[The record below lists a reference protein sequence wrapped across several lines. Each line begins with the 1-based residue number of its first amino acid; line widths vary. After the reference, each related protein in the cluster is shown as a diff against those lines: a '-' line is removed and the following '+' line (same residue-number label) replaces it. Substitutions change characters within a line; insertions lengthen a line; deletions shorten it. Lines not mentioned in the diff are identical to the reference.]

1 MSYLQRRSYI
11 KMEYV
16 QGHLETISNNGF
28 LWIDIQKPTRDKLN
42 TLAKKYPFHELNLE
56 DCLSKIQIPKINR
69 YEDHVFIIL
78 HFPSME
84 KDITIPRF
92 SQLSIFAGVDY
103 LVTVHQGDL
112 KPLIEL
118 FQLCKQSDKQR
129 QNIMGKSPG
138 YLLHS
143 IIDVLVDDLLHILM
157 KVVGNLDDIEDV
169 VFDEK
174 RSDAK
179 QISLL
184 RREITTLRRIVIP
197 LRRTVLEM
205 TKDIQKFS
213 EEDLTPYFADVE
225 DHIEKILE
233 TLEESKETVEIYKDT
248 DFMLSTEKS
257 NKILAVLTILFTL
270 SIPATVTG
278 AFYGMNVNLPGGIE
292 TGSWTFFGMYT
303 TLIVIVIISTIPAL
317 LMIWYFRRL
326 GWIGVS

>member
-1 MSYLQRRSYI
+1 MDVLRQKAEPIINPDSISAKEIYI

-143 IIDVLVDDLLHILM
+143 IIDVLVDD
-157 KVVGNLDDIEDV
+157 
-169 VFDEK
+169 
-174 RSDAK
+174 
-179 QISLL
+179 
-184 RREITTLRRIVIP
+184 
-197 LRRTVLEM
+197 
-205 TKDIQKFS
+205 
-213 EEDLTPYFADVE
+213 
-225 DHIEKILE
+225 HIEKILE

-248 DFMLSTEKS
+248 DFMLNTEKS

-270 SIPATVTG
+270 SIPATTIST
-278 AFYGMNVNLPGGIE
+278 FYGMNVDLPGSLGHPARFL
-292 TGSWTFFGMYT
+292 GPYT
-303 TLIVIVIISTIPAL
+303 TMILVIAASITSAL
-317 LMIWYFRRL
+317 LMVWYFYRL
-326 GWIGVS
+326 RWIGGS

>member
-1 MSYLQRRSYI
+1 MMADNLI
-11 KMEYV
+11 
-16 QGHLETISNNGF
+16 QGKLETITNNG
-28 LWIDIQKPTRDKLN
+28 LTWTDIQKPTRDN
-42 TLAKKYPFHELNLE
+42 IQMIGQKYSFHELNLE
-56 DCLSKIQIPKINR
+56 DCLSKTSIPKMDR
-69 YEDHVFIIL
+69 YKDHIFVIL
-78 HFPSME
+78 HFPTIE
-84 KDITIPRF
+84 KKEKSAAARF
-92 SQLSIFAGVDY
+92 SQLSIFAGINFV
-103 LVTVHQGDL
+103 VTVHQGNL
-112 KPLIEL
+112 KPLQEM
-118 FQLCKQSDKQR
+118 FYLCKQSEKQR
-129 QNIMGKSPG
+129 EMQMGKTSG

-184 RREITTLRRIVIP
+184 RREITTLRRVVIP

-248 DFMLSTEKS
+248 DFMLNTEKS

-270 SIPATVTG
+270 SIPATTIST
-278 AFYGMNVNLPGGIE
+278 FYGMNVDLPGSLGHPARFL
-292 TGSWTFFGMYT
+292 GPYT
-303 TLIVIVIISTIPAL
+303 TMILVIIASIVSAL
-317 LMIWYFRRL
+317 LMVWYFYRL
-326 GWIGVS
+326 RWIGGS

>member
-1 MSYLQRRSYI
+1 
-11 KMEYV
+11 MEYV

-248 DFMLSTEKS
+248 DFMLNTEKS

-270 SIPATVTG
+270 SIPATTIST
-278 AFYGMNVNLPGGIE
+278 FYGMNVDLPGSLGHPARFL
-292 TGSWTFFGMYT
+292 GPYT
-303 TLIVIVIISTIPAL
+303 TMILVIVASVISAL
-317 LMIWYFRRL
+317 LMIWYFYRL
-326 GWIGVS
+326 RWIGGS

>member
-42 TLAKKYPFHELNLE
+42 TLTKKYPFHELNLE

-118 FQLCKQSDKQR
+118 FQLCKQNDKQR

-248 DFMLSTEKS
+248 DFMLNTEKS

-270 SIPATVTG
+270 SIPATTISTL
-278 AFYGMNVNLPGGIE
+278 YGMNVDLPGSLGHPARFL
-292 TGSWTFFGMYT
+292 GPYT
-303 TLIVIVIISTIPAL
+303 TMILVIVASIISAL
-317 LMIWYFRRL
+317 LMVWYFYRL
-326 GWIGVS
+326 RWIGVS

>member
-1 MSYLQRRSYI
+1 MMADNL
-11 KMEYV
+11 V
-16 QGHLETISNNGF
+16 QGKPETISNNG
-28 LWIDIQKPTRDKLN
+28 LTWIDIQKPTRDN
-42 TLAKKYPFHELNLE
+42 IQMIGQKYSFHELNLE
-56 DCLSKIQIPKINR
+56 DCLSKTSIPKMDR
-69 YEDHVFIIL
+69 YKDHIFDIL
-78 HFPSME
+78 HFPTVE
-84 KDITIPRF
+84 KKEKSTAARF
-92 SQLSIFAGVDY
+92 SQLSIFAGINFV
-103 LVTVHQGDL
+103 VTVHQGNL
-112 KPLIEL
+112 KPLEEM
-118 FQLCKQSDKQR
+118 FYLCKQSEKQR
-129 QNIMGKSPG
+129 EMQMGRSSG

-197 LRRTVLEM
+197 LRRTVLDM

-248 DFMLSTEKS
+248 DFMLNTEKS
-257 NKILAVLTILFTL
+257 NKSVAVLTILFTL
-270 SIPATVTG
+270 SIPATTIST
-278 AFYGMNVNLPGGIE
+278 FYGMNVDLPGSLGHPARFL
-292 TGSWTFFGMYT
+292 GPYT
-303 TLIVIVIISTIPAL
+303 TMILVIVASIISAL
-317 LMIWYFRRL
+317 LMVWYFYRL
-326 GWIGVS
+326 RWI

>member
-1 MSYLQRRSYI
+1 MMADNL
-11 KMEYV
+11 V
-16 QGHLETISNNGF
+16 QGKLETITNNG
-28 LWIDIQKPTRDKLN
+28 LTWIDIQKPTRDN
-42 TLAKKYPFHELNLE
+42 IQMIAQKYSFHELNLE
-56 DCLSKIQIPKINR
+56 DCLSKTSIPKMDR
-69 YEDHVFIIL
+69 YKDHIFIIL
-78 HFPSME
+78 HFPSVE
-84 KDITIPRF
+84 KKEKSTAARF
-92 SQLSIFAGVDY
+92 SQLSIFAGMNFV
-103 LVTVHQGDL
+103 VTVHQGNL
-112 KPLIEL
+112 KALQEM
-118 FQLCKQSDKQR
+118 FYLCKQNEKQR
-129 QNIMGKSPG
+129 EMQMGKSSG

-248 DFMLSTEKS
+248 DFMLNTEKS

-270 SIPATVTG
+270 SIPATTIST
-278 AFYGMNVNLPGGIE
+278 FYGMNVDLPGSLGHPARFL
-292 TGSWTFFGMYT
+292 GPYT
-303 TLIVIVIISTIPAL
+303 TMILVIAASIVSAL
-317 LMIWYFRRL
+317 LMVW
-326 GWIGVS
+326 